1 MKSKKNSAATIKDVA
16 EAAGVSVGTV
26 SRVLAKESAVKPAL
40 QERVLKAMA
49 DLDYRVNIAAR
60 ALRTRQIDLVGL
72 ILPDITNPFFS
83 QLAKSVE
90 VEAVKRGHS
99 VMLASSHGD
108 CETESSHVQAFL
120 DRSVRGIVVVAAAD
134 GSGQAMKSPVPIVSI
149 DRRFGR
155 YPLVATDHQKGAELV
170 ADYLYELGHRHIA
183 YIAGPQDTEVGRLRR
198 EGFVKRIRALGAR
211 GDKVTLKIRQAR
223 FDYVS
228 GERVARK
235 LLEATS
241 ATPVTAIAAASDQ
254 LAIGA
259 LRGARDL
266 GVLVPEDVSIVGFD
280 DIDLASLVIP
290 RLTTVR
296 QQTDQLAMKAME
308 MIFSAE
314 QKNRS
319 HLVSGE
325 LVVRDS
331 SSTPA
336 DS

>member
-1 MKSKKNSAATIKDVA
+1 MNSKKNNAATIKDVA

-83 QLAKSVE
+83 QLAKCVE

-134 GSGQAMKSPVPIVSI
+134 GSGQALKSPVPIVSV

-155 YPLVATDHQKGAELV
+155 YPLIATDHEKGAELV

-183 YIAGPQDTEVGRLRR
+183 YIAGPQNTEVGRLRR
-198 EGFVKRIRALGAR
+198 DGFVKRIRALGSR
-211 GDKVTLKIRQAR
+211 GDKVTLKIRQGK
-223 FDYVS
+223 FDYNS

-235 LLEATS
+235 LLEAS
-241 ATPVTAIAAASDQ
+241 VSSPLTAIAAASDQ

-266 GVLVPEDVSIVGFD
+266 GLLVPEDVSIVGFD
-280 DIDLASLVIP
+280 DIELASLVVP

-296 QQTDQLAMKAME
+296 QQTDLLAKEAMDL
-308 MIFSAE
+308 IFGDGRKS
-314 QKNRS
+314 RS
-319 HLVSGE
+319 QLVSGE
-325 LVVRDS
+325 LVIRDS
-331 SSTPA
+331 SSSPV

>member
-1 MKSKKNSAATIKDVA
+1 LNSKKKSAATIKDVA

-26 SRVLAKESAVKPAL
+26 SRVLAKESAVKAAL
-40 QERVLKAMA
+40 QERVLKAMS

-60 ALRTRQIDLVGL
+60 TLRTRQIDLVGL

-83 QLAKSVE
+83 QLAKCVE

-99 VMLASSHGD
+99 LMLASSHGD
-108 CETESSHVQAFL
+108 IEAERSHVQAFL

-134 GSGQAMKSPVPIVSI
+134 GSGRSLDSPVPIVSV

-155 YPLVATDHQKGAELV
+155 YPLVTTDHEKGAELV

-198 EGFVKRIRALGAR
+198 DGFVKRIRALGAR
-211 GDKVTLKIRQAR
+211 GDKLILKIRQGR
-223 FDYVS
+223 FDYTS

-235 LLEATS
+235 LLGASKTP
-241 ATPVTAIAAASDQ
+241 PVTAIAAASDQ

-259 LRGARDL
+259 LRSARDL
-266 GVLVPEDVSIVGFD
+266 GLLVPEDVSIVGFD
-280 DIDLASLVIP
+280 DIELASLVVP

-296 QQTDQLAMKAME
+296 QQTDLLAKEAMDRIFGEGRKRHPQLVA
-308 MIFSAE
+308 
-314 QKNRS
+314 
-319 HLVSGE
+319 GE
-325 LVVRDS
+325 LVIRDS
-331 SSTPA
+331 TSSAP